1 MRYLPILLLHICA
14 GTVGLLSGAV
24 AMAFRKG
31 SRRHGIAGNV
41 FFVSMLTMSSAGVYL
56 ALMRH
61 QTSNVFGGLLA
72 FYLVATA
79 WTTARRRDGET
90 SLLDWGALFVAIA
103 VGAVIASFGFEAA
116 NSPTGSKDGVPAGM
130 YFVLSSVALLSAV
143 GDLRMVLHGGL
154 FGVQRIARHLWRMCF
169 GLFIASASVFL
180 ARPQI
185 FHAFLRRTHVIFVLG
200 ILPLPLMIFWLVRV
214 RFTKAIKKKQRTHTP
229 SQNRVG
235 TYDTIVPNLMDGV

>member
-1 MRYLPILLLHICA
+1 M
-14 GTVGLLSGAV
+14 GLFSGAL
-24 AMAFRKG
+24 AMTFRKG
-31 SRRHGIAGNV
+31 SRQHGIAGNV

-56 ALMRH
+56 ALIKH
-61 QTSNVFGGLLA
+61 QTSNVFGGLLT

-90 SLLDWGALFVAIA
+90 SFLDWAGLLVGAA

-130 YFVLSSVALLSAV
+130 YFVLSSVALLSAA
-143 GDLRMVLHGGL
+143 GDLRMLLRGGL

-185 FHAFLRRTHVIFVLG
+185 FPAFLRSTHVIFLLG
-200 ILPLPLMIFWLVRV
+200 ILPLPLMIFWLVRI
-214 RFTKAIKKKQRTHTP
+214 RFMKMYHQPAMNLARSDASLRTHTEVA
-229 SQNRVG
+229 S
-235 TYDTIVPNLMDGV
+235 

>member
-1 MRYLPILLLHICA
+1 MRYSPILLVHICA

-24 AMAFRKG
+24 AMTLRKG
-31 SRRHGIAGNV
+31 SRQHGIAGNV

-56 ALMRH
+56 ALMKH
-61 QTSNVFGGLLA
+61 QTSNVFGGLLT

-90 SLLDWGALFVAIA
+90 NLLDWGALFVAVA

-130 YFVLSSVALLSAV
+130 YFVLSSVALLCAA
-143 GDLRMVLHGGL
+143 GDLRMLCRGGF
-154 FGVQRIARHLWRMCF
+154 FGVHRIARHLWRMCF

-185 FHAFLRRTHVIFVLG
+185 FPAFLRRTHVIFVLG
-200 ILPLPLMIFWLVRV
+200 IVPLPLMIFWLVRV
-214 RFTKAIKKKQRTHTP
+214 RLTTAFKKKQPAPSLYPVRTP
-229 SQNRVG
+229 SRNAVEDLRYNRA
-235 TYDTIVPNLMDGV
+235 